1 MAKDDTQ
8 IVLPDQS
15 ALVSKG
21 LFFTRKDYEWS
32 VKTSMDLIRQAK
44 KNRWSK
50 EDVMALYG
58 IFYASI
64 AGLIRAGAL
73 MSRGNG
79 VDGFPEIQVIAGDK
93 QYRCRESVLY
103 GILEEETELLLN
115 PYEDTFASYIPAHP
129 FRLSPVSSTFEDSF
143 EPSRE
148 IPDIKK
154 KAETA
159 KQEEKALQEEYAQ
172 RERRLV
178 ASHKK
183 EIIRLKEEEKKLN
196 GKIQYLESQV
206 KNIKDADGLKPLLE
220 QSEQR
225 RIELEHEIKDITAS
239 QAQLSAETDL
249 LKQALSEKENELH
262 QAQMTDDIDSQKEI
276 IRLKEEC
283 DRLKRE
289 QEQMDTGAYY
299 SELLPDLIKD
309 IHSSRYDTAV
319 RILLLLMSASGVVL
333 SLMFLV

>member
-1 MAKDDTQ
+1 MEYFLGQHNPLDYF
-8 IVLPDQS
+8 
-15 ALVSKG
+15 AL
-21 LFFTRKDYEWS
+21 T
-32 VKTSMDLIRQAK
+32 
-44 KNRWSK
+44 
-50 EDVMALYG
+50 
-58 IFYASI
+58 
-64 AGLIRAGAL
+64 
-73 MSRGNG
+73 
-79 VDGFPEIQVIAGDK
+79 
-93 QYRCRESVLY
+93 
-103 GILEEETELLLN
+103 
-115 PYEDTFASYIPAHP
+115 
-129 FRLSPVSSTFEDSF
+129 SF

-206 KNIKDADGLKPLLE
+206 KNIKDTDGLKPLLE

-225 RIELEHEIKDITAS
+225 RIELEHEIKDLTAS

>member
-1 MAKDDTQ
+1 M
-8 IVLPDQS
+8 
-15 ALVSKG
+15 
-21 LFFTRKDYEWS
+21 
-32 VKTSMDLIRQAK
+32 
-44 KNRWSK
+44 
-50 EDVMALYG
+50 
-58 IFYASI
+58 
-64 AGLIRAGAL
+64 
-73 MSRGNG
+73 
-79 VDGFPEIQVIAGDK
+79 
-93 QYRCRESVLY
+93 
-103 GILEEETELLLN
+103 
-115 PYEDTFASYIPAHP
+115 
-129 FRLSPVSSTFEDSF
+129 
-143 EPSRE
+143 
-148 IPDIKK
+148 
-154 KAETA
+154 
-159 KQEEKALQEEYAQ
+159 
-172 RERRLV
+172 
-178 ASHKK
+178 
-183 EIIRLKEEEKKLN
+183 
-196 GKIQYLESQV
+196 